1 MILLWWFIIGI
12 LAGTVA
18 RAIVPGRDRLT
29 IGQTFGLGLA
39 GSFVGGLLVN
49 LVGSGSLLRLRRT
62 GLLGSIV
69 GAVVL
74 LVLIRVVRG
83 GGEPSGG

>member
-1 MILLWWFIIGI
+1 MILLWWLIIGLI
-12 LAGTVA
+12 AGAVA
-18 RAIVPGRDRLT
+18 RAVVPGRDRLT

-49 LVGSGSLLRLRRT
+49 ILGSGSVLRLRRT

-74 LVLIRVVRG
+74 LAVIRVVRR
-83 GGEPSGG
+83 GGE